1 VICGEKRKEL
11 SNFLLLLSNQMAIV
25 LFEKKNFLNRIIMIR
40 IFFSFIKPTT
50 ADAIDF
56 FVSPLGVHYSE
67 DGKNYVFQKSRHFI
81 YTKKYF

>member
-1 VICGEKRKEL
+1 
-11 SNFLLLLSNQMAIV
+11 MAIV

-67 DGKNYVFQKSRHFI
+67 DGKNYFFKNLAILFIQKNIF
-81 YTKKYF
+81 KNW